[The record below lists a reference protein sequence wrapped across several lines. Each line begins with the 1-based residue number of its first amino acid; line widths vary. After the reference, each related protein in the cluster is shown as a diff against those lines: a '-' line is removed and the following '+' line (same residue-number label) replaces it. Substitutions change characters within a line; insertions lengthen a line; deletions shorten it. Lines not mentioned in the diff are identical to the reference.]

1 MFCSQISSPRLLE
14 DKVSGG
20 HTCASVDRVCVC
32 VCVCVCVREKSHCA
46 VGSLI
51 IRILL

>member
-20 HTCASVDRVCVC
+20 HTCASVDP
-32 VCVCVCVREKSHCA
+32 VCVCVREKSRCA

>member
-20 HTCASVDRVCVC
+20 HTCASVDPVCVC
-32 VCVCVCVREKSHCA
+32 VCVCERSPIVPLGH
-46 VGSLI
+46 
-51 IRILL
+51 